1 MSADHGAVSSD
12 SSFGA
17 NGSGSP
23 GEAQQQLNNFWA
35 KTMEEIRSMK
45 PVSYVEFT

>member
-17 NGSGSP
+17 NGSGNPS
-23 GEAQQQLNNFWA
+23 EAQQQLNNFWV

-45 PVSYVEFT
+45 PVS